1 MSSTAPSTD
10 VTTAAQTATAT
21 ATTAVP
27 AKENEAQSM
36 TEQENR
42 GRPSRR
48 PTSLTFVASP
58 SSSPKGNRFEK
69 EKVQVESIPQ
79 LLGVPTP
86 PPNGEEKL
94 VEERWAYQI
103 GFPRWLILRKAAKSK
118 SPKFP
123 FKDLEGMNW
132 GLID

>member
-10 VTTAAQTATAT
+10 VTTAATATAT

-27 AKENEAQSM
+27 VKEDEAQSV

-86 PPNGEEKL
+86 PSNGEEKL

-103 GFPRWLILRKAAKSK
+103 GFPRWLILRKAAKSELPSLYSK
-118 SPKFP
+118 I
-123 FKDLEGMNW
+123 LEE
-132 GLID
+132 